1 MRHVGLRGNPQD
13 IASQEQL
20 GGGAG
25 PSGAEAIVLDN
36 AATPQTAA
44 LTGTAQYASV
54 LAMQPGHTLTLPD
67 ATGISHGAAVL
78 LLHFPRYG
86 CRVTDFAGKVL
97 LNESPRSAVVCSLGP
112 AGWSLSI
119 AMADSTTVAA
129 GEPTVFDASGVNNN
143 SLAVASI
150 DDSRALICWAY
161 NSGTRCRIV
170 KLMPD
175 GSVVMGAVFGTGHW
189 GNGVSSCA
197 ALSATKAV
205 LLLTK
210 YGTDKGVCRVLTLD
224 DTTITAASA
233 EAEIIS
239 DQTLR
244 HRMHAVDASTFL
256 LVWRN
261 AAGATITTMAQ
272 CFGVTGTVVAAIGAP
287 VTLQTGNINI
297 DFSIARMSAG
307 KYAVALMSGN
317 HSGQIVLTMLSVS
330 AGFDVTAST
339 PVSMGSGSGVLTDV
353 RRVDDNTA
361 VVLFKANYTSGP
373 FYVMLAAWNGTVFA
387 AGTQVLVDSDASI
400 PINMH
405 AAGAGG
411 YVLTYGEKLTNRLV
425 SRLVYMDRG
434 ALSIG
439 PIAQVYALRTQ
450 AHALQQ
456 LGDSACS
463 VVMYRSTDTPGMG
476 LVSIL
481 RNP

>member
-1 MRHVGLRGNPQD
+1 MKHVGLRGSPQD
-13 IASQEQL
+13 IASQEQIG

-25 PSGAEAIVLDN
+25 PSGAETITIDN
-36 AATPQTAA
+36 AAAQTVA
-44 LTGTAQYASV
+44 LTAEKQHKTVRA
-54 LAMQPGHTLTLPD
+54 LQPGHTLTMPD
-67 ATGISHGAAVL
+67 ATGIAHGAAAL
-78 LLHFPRYG
+78 LLHFPRFG
-86 CRVTDFAGKVL
+86 CRITDFAGKVL
-97 LNESPRSAVVCSLGP
+97 LNESPRSVVVCSLGP

-119 AMADSTTVAA
+119 AMADSSTVAA
-129 GEPTVFDASGVNNN
+129 GEPTVFDASSVSGN

-150 DDSRALICWAY
+150 DDSRALICWPY
-161 NSGTRCRIV
+161 SSGTRCRIV

-175 GSVVMGAVFGTGHW
+175 GSVVMGAVFSTGHW
-189 GNGVSSCA
+189 GNGGSSCA
-197 ALSATKAV
+197 VLSATKAV
-205 LLLTK
+205 LMLTR
-210 YGTDKGVCRVLTLD
+210 YGTNKGVYHVLTLD
-224 DTTITAASA
+224 DTTITAAST
-233 EAEIIS
+233 EVEIVS

-261 AAGATITTMAQ
+261 TAGAVNTTLAQ
-272 CFGVTGTVVAAIGAP
+272 CFSVTGTVVTAIGAP
-287 VTLQTGNINI
+287 VTLQTGNIGI
-297 DFSIARMSAG
+297 DFSIANMSVG

-317 HSGQIVLTMLSVS
+317 HSGQIVLSMLSVS

-339 PVSMGSGSGVLTDV
+339 PISMGSGTGVMTDV

-361 VVLFKANYTSGP
+361 VVLFKAGYTNGP
-373 FYVMLAAWNGTVFA
+373 FYVMLATWNGTTFA
-387 AGTQVLVDSDASI
+387 PGAQVLVDSDVSL

-405 AAGAGG
+405 AADVGG
-411 YVLTYGEKLTNRLV
+411 YVLTYGEKVTNRLV
-425 SRLVYMDRG
+425 SRLVYLDRG

-439 PIAQVYALRTQ
+439 PLTQVYALRTQ

-456 LGDSACS
+456 MGGSACS